1 MAEKKMNT
9 ADDLIKKA
17 RHYATQAHKR
27 INHRRK
33 YTNQPYDIHLKTVAE
48 LVNTVSDDPEMI
60 AAAWLHDTVE
70 DTPVT
75 FHDIEK
81 AFGPDI
87 MQLVSDL
94 TDVSKTS
101 DGNRAVRKAI
111 DRAHLAQAVDRAK
124 TIKLA
129 DLIDNCRDICSNSPR
144 FARVYLTEMA
154 ALLEVLGDGDV
165 ELYKQARQMLSG
177 CAVSLKMERIPL
189 LSQSW
194 SEEHSSVGELLSHQH
209 AQLQFITAFTAKDIA
224 EPLRSFDGEQKAS
237 GILGKMEELNLY
249 AAGVRIDG
257 FVFGY
262 VLSADLGEGKL
273 EKCLRQFR
281 KGQVLDGDASLS
293 EVIHVLTL
301 HNHCFVSLLGS
312 VAGIITRSDIQKP
325 IVRMWLFG
333 IITLIEMNFVEKI
346 RVKWPAE
353 SWINLITKA
362 RLKKAEELLE
372 ERRRRKQHC
381 DLLDCLQFSD
391 KARIIIEDPEQLE
404 ELGFKSKK
412 IAKRL
417 SKELESLRNNL
428 AHSQDIVTHDWP
440 QIARLAK
447 RFEKIISR

>member
-1 MAEKKMNT
+1 VAEKKMGSEH
-9 ADDLIKKA
+9 DLINKA

-33 YTNQPYDIHLKTVAE
+33 YTNQPYDIHLKAVAE
-48 LVNTVSDDPEMI
+48 RVGSVSDDPEMI

-81 AFGPDI
+81 EFGQEI
-87 MQLVSDL
+87 GQLVSDL
-94 TDVSKTS
+94 TDVSKIS

-111 DRAHLAQAVDRAK
+111 DRAHLAQAEPRAK

-129 DLIDNCRDICSNSPR
+129 DLIDNCRDICSNNPR

-154 ALLEVLGDGDV
+154 ALLEVLGDGDTKLF
-165 ELYKQARQMLSG
+165 EQAKQLLSDS
-177 CAVSLKMERIPL
+177 AAAMKMERVPI
-189 LSQSW
+189 LSQSFG
-194 SEEHSSVGELLSHQH
+194 EEASAADELFSHQH

-224 EPLRSFDGEQKAS
+224 EPLRSFDNEQKAP
-237 GILGKMEELNLY
+237 GILKKMQDLNLY
-249 AAGVRIDG
+249 AAGVRKDG
-257 FVFGY
+257 FVYGY
-262 VLSADLGEGKL
+262 VLPADLEGGKL
-273 EKCLRQFR
+273 EKCLRHFR
-281 KGQVLDGDASLS
+281 KDQVLDGDASLS
-293 EVIHVLTL
+293 EVIHVLTR

-346 RVKWPAE
+346 RFKWPDE
-353 SWINLITKA
+353 SWVSLITKS
-362 RLKKAEELLE
+362 RLKKAEKLLE

-391 KARIIIEDPEQLE
+391 KARIIIEDPDELE
-404 ELGFKSKK
+404 ELGFKSKR
-412 IAKRL
+412 IAKQL

-440 QIARLAK
+440 QIARMAK
-447 RFEKIISR
+447 RFEKILSR

>member
-1 MAEKKMNT
+1 MARKKMNV
-9 ADDLIKKA
+9 AIDLIKKA
-17 RHYATQAHKR
+17 RNYATQAHKR

-33 YTNQPYDIHLKTVAE
+33 YTNQPYDFHLKTVAE
-48 LVNTVSDDPEMI
+48 LVSSVSDDPEMI

-81 AFGPDI
+81 EFGPGI
-87 MQLVSDL
+87 VQLVSDL
-94 TDVSKTS
+94 TDVSKTG

-129 DLIDNCRDICSNSPR
+129 DLIDNCRDICANSPR

-165 ELYKQARQMLSG
+165 KLYEQARQIFSE
-177 CAVSLKMERIPL
+177 CATSLKMERIPL

-194 SEEHSSVGELLSHQH
+194 GEEHSSVGELLSHQH

-237 GILGKMEELNLY
+237 GILGKMEELDLY

-257 FVFGY
+257 FVSGY
-262 VLSADLGEGKL
+262 VLTADLEGGKL
-273 EKCLRQFR
+273 EKCFRQFR
-281 KGQVLDGDASLS
+281 KDQVLDGDASLS
-293 EVIHVLTL
+293 EVIHVLTR

-353 SWINLITKA
+353 SWIHLITKS
-362 RLKKAEELLE
+362 RLKKAEDLVV
-372 ERRRRKQHC
+372 ERRRRKQYC

-391 KARIIIEDPEQLE
+391 KARILIEDPEQLE
-404 ELGFKSKK
+404 ELGLKSKK
-412 IAKRL
+412 IAKQL
-417 SKELESLRNNL
+417 IKELESLRNNL

-447 RFEKIISR
+447 RFEKSISR

>member
-1 MAEKKMNT
+1 MSST
-9 ADDLIKKA
+9 DDLIRKA
-17 RHYATQAHKR
+17 RYYATQAHKR

-33 YTNQPYDIHLKTVAE
+33 YTDQPYAIHLKAVAD
-48 LVNTVSDDPEMI
+48 LVSSVSDDPEMI

-75 FHDIEK
+75 FQDIEK
-81 AFGPDI
+81 EFGAGI

-111 DRAHLAQAVDRAK
+111 DRAHLAQAVPRAK

-129 DLIDNCRDICSNSPR
+129 DLIDNCRDISSNSPR

-165 ELYKQARQMLSG
+165 ELYEKAGQMLSD
-177 CAVSLKMERIPL
+177 CAASLEMVPIPVVSRD
-189 LSQSW
+189 W
-194 SEEHSSVGELLSHQH
+194 SEEHSSGGELLPHQH

-237 GILGKMEELNLY
+237 GIIGKMGELNLY

-257 FVFGY
+257 FVSGY
-262 VLSADLGEGKL
+262 VLSADLGQGKL
-273 EKCLRQFR
+273 EKCLRGFR
-281 KGQVLDGDASLS
+281 KDQVLDGDASLS
-293 EVIHVLTL
+293 EVIHVLTR

-312 VAGIITRSDIQKP
+312 VAGIIT
-325 IVRMWLFG
+325 
-333 IITLIEMNFVEKI
+333 LIEMNFVEKI
-346 RVKWPAE
+346 RLKWPAE
-353 SWINLITKA
+353 SWINLITRS
-362 RLKKAEELLE
+362 RLKKAEDLLE
-372 ERRRRKQHC
+372 ERRRRKQNC

-391 KARIIIEDPEQLE
+391 KARILIEDPAQLE
-404 ELGFKSKK
+404 ELGLQSKK
-412 IAKRL
+412 IAKQL

-447 RFEKIISR
+447 RFEKTISR

>member
-1 MAEKKMNT
+1 MAKKKINS

-81 AFGPDI
+81 EFGPGI
-87 MQLVSDL
+87 VQLVSDL
-94 TDVSKTS
+94 TDVSKSS

-111 DRAHLAQAVDRAK
+111 DRAHLAQAVSRAK

-129 DLIDNCRDICSNSPR
+129 DLIDNCRDICANSPR

-165 ELYKQARQMLSG
+165 KLYEQARKTLSE
-177 CAVSLKMERIPL
+177 CATSLKMERIPL

-194 SEEHSSVGELLSHQH
+194 GEESSPVVELFSHQH

-224 EPLRSFDGEQKAS
+224 EPLRSFDGEQKVS
-237 GILGKMEELNLY
+237 VILGKMEELNLY

-257 FVFGY
+257 FVSGY
-262 VLSADLGEGKL
+262 ILPVDLEGGKL
-273 EKCLRQFR
+273 ETCLRQFR
-281 KGQVLDGDASLS
+281 KDQVLDGDATLS
-293 EVIHVLTL
+293 EVIHVLTR
-301 HNHCFVSLLGS
+301 HNHCFVTLLGS

-333 IITLIEMNFVEKI
+333 IITLIEMNFVERI
-346 RVKWPAE
+346 RMKWPAE
-353 SWINLITKA
+353 TWLNLITNS
-362 RLKKAEELLE
+362 RLKKAEELFD
-372 ERRRRKQHC
+372 ERRRRKQSC

-391 KARIIIEDPEQLE
+391 KARIIIQDPKQLE

-412 IAKRL
+412 IAKQL

-440 QIARLAK
+440 QIARMAK
-447 RFEKIISR
+447 RFEKVISR

>member
-17 RHYATQAHKR
+17 RYYATQAHKR

-81 AFGPDI
+81 AFGPGI

-101 DGNRAVRKAI
+101 DG
-111 DRAHLAQAVDRAK
+111 L
-124 TIKLA
+124 
-129 DLIDNCRDICSNSPR
+129 
-144 FARVYLTEMA
+144 
-154 ALLEVLGDGDV
+154 
-165 ELYKQARQMLSG
+165 
-177 CAVSLKMERIPL
+177 
-189 LSQSW
+189 
-194 SEEHSSVGELLSHQH
+194 
-209 AQLQFITAFTAKDIA
+209 
-224 EPLRSFDGEQKAS
+224 
-237 GILGKMEELNLY
+237 
-249 AAGVRIDG
+249 
-257 FVFGY
+257 VFGY

-333 IITLIEMNFVEKI
+333 IISLIEMNFVEKI